1 MRKSKSW
8 KKKLSAMITAT
19 LCLWGGCNTFVY
31 ALPTDNH
38 DMQNIKSVTSSSS
51 VMNILGKGSSLNS
64 VIKWGDFS
72 IANGE
77 TVNFSQMKSILNLV
91 DGHNI
96 SKIYGSL
103 NAPNIDVFLLNPNG
117 VIFGAGSQVDAGSL
131 TVSARTLSEDAI
143 TDLFLMELYLK

>member
-1 MRKSKSW
+1 
-8 KKKLSAMITAT
+8 
-19 LCLWGGCNTFVY
+19 
-31 ALPTDNH
+31 
-38 DMQNIKSVTSSSS
+38 
-51 VMNILGKGSSLNS
+51 
-64 VIKWGDFS
+64 
-72 IANGE
+72 
-77 TVNFSQMKSILNLV
+77 MKSILNLV